1 MAKGIFLLILVA
13 KTNIPDKEQGFDHMN
28 DSIGYLVEIVK
39 PLTRNITD
47 FKPQRWTVQQKRY
60 GI

>member
-1 MAKGIFLLILVA
+1 
-13 KTNIPDKEQGFDHMN
+13 MN